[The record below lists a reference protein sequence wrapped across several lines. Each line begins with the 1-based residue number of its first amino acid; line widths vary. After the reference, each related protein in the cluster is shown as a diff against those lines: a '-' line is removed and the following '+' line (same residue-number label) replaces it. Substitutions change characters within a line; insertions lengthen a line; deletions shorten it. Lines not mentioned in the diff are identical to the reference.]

1 MDARLLVAWNLRR
14 LRVARG
20 VSQDDLAH
28 MAEVERAYVG
38 HLERGSRNPTVL
50 TLEKLSK
57 AMDAHISEFFV
68 VPAHDAIPTTP
79 LRAGRKKAPV
89 RQAF

>member
-57 AMDAHISEFFV
+57 AMGMHISEFFV
-68 VPAHDAIPTTP
+68 TPDDGAAPVPP
-79 LRAGRKKAPV
+79 LRPGRRKAK
-89 RQAF
+89 A